1 MVRLKI
7 VGIGPHPEVIGSEER
22 PGVTSYFS
30 GADTKQWHTRI
41 LLQFLPYPRRETLRK
56 PIIVAS
62 FWRVEWIVKSTVTSR
77 RLLLAI
83 ALGPSP
89 LRTVLRAVRKASH
102 SQEYAFRRERHY
114 SGSFA
119 TFRHGPES
127 FRRPTIW
134 PLVPAVSVAWLIFLV
149 CFSEAHPL
157 SRPSIH
163 VRVKSAFFLA
173 RRMRRRLDYD
183 AAECRHAEGQLHAGA
198 HCQVGNAESQH
209 ESDAR
214 CELTFAMLRF
224 RQDVFAK
231 GSSPKSA

>member
-1 MVRLKI
+1 MRLKI

-119 TFRHGPES
+119 TFPPRSG
-127 FRRPTIW
+127 I
-134 PLVPAVSVAWLIFLV
+134 VPQADNLAARSGGICGVAY
-149 CFSEAHPL
+149 L
-157 SRPSIH
+157 SRLLFGGT
-163 VRVKSAFFLA
+163 SAFSALYTCPSQIGLLPCSPHAAEARLPRRRVSA
-173 RRMRRRLDYD
+173 RRR
-183 AAECRHAEGQLHAGA
+183 AASRWCSLPSRER
-198 HCQVGNAESQH
+198 
-209 ESDAR
+209 
-214 CELTFAMLRF
+214 
-224 RQDVFAK
+224 
-231 GSSPKSA
+231 